1 MSCGRRYIVV
11 FLGFCGLLVSIGY
24 RSVFA
29 MVMVHVIKSNN
40 TNEELAV
47 FPHCTTNGTSRDL
60 SLDWS
65 SELSQL
71 FNTGYFVGSFFT
83 QVPGGILAVRYS
95 AKRICGLTILISSL
109 FMIALPF
116 AIQFHEILVMAIR
129 ITQGVVEGCSVPA
142 LNGVISAWAPKSE
155 KTRMITVAY
164 AGAYISPAVAMFVSG
179 ITSCYVSWH
188 SVLFLY
194 GGLGVIWS
202 LIWLCCIYD
211 TPSDHPGLSN
221 KERSLYDREGAN
233 VKAGNK
239 HIAANIP
246 WKQIL
251 TSLPMSAVIAGSF
264 CRNWIFS
271 LLITE
276 LPKYF
281 QDSYGLPIAEIG
293 WIAALPDVF
302 MTIVVI
308 LAGALIEKLIKS
320 KTITT
325 TFGRKFSECFGFG
338 IEAGCFIGLGFVTD
352 TKIAC
357 IVLCIGVAFSGFAI
371 SGYQVN
377 PLDLAP
383 QYASI
388 LTGLSRLGSIGAILS
403 TSIAAYISGH
413 SPTIESWHK
422 IFLIAGAVHLGGVV
436 YYGIFASGEK
446 QSWAEPRERQPLLDS
461 AQHEDDTQYVFMQ
474 SVMLDEESTEKWIFV
489 TIDA

>member
-1 MSCGRRYIVV
+1 MSCARRYLVV

-40 TNEELAV
+40 TNEKLAV

-95 AKRICGLTILISSL
+95 AKRICGLTILISSI
-109 FMIALPF
+109 FMIVLPF

-142 LNGVISAWAPKSE
+142 LNGVISAWAPKTE

-164 AGAYISPAVAMFVSG
+164 AGAYISPAVAMFISG
-179 ITSCYVSWH
+179 VTACYVSWH
-188 SVLFLY
+188 SVLFIY

-202 LIWLCCIYD
+202 LIWLFCIYD

-221 KERSLYDREGAN
+221 RERSLFDREGSN
-233 VKAGNK
+233 VRAGNRQ
-239 HIAANIP
+239 IAANIP
-246 WKQIL
+246 WRQIL

-302 MTIVVI
+302 MTVVVI

-320 KTITT
+320 QKITT
-325 TFGRKFSECFGFG
+325 TFGRKFSECF
-338 IEAGCFIGLGFVTD
+338 
-352 TKIAC
+352 
-357 IVLCIGVAFSGFAI
+357 
-371 SGYQVN
+371 GYQVN

-422 IFLIAGAVHLGGVV
+422 IFLIAGAVHMGGVV

-446 QSWAEPRERQPLLDS
+446 QSWAETRERQPLLH
-461 AQHEDDTQYVFMQ
+461 AAAEDDTQDLFTQ

-489 TIDA
+489 TMDT